1 MKLDIT
7 IQEAET
13 LYLELSSK
21 DFSLDLTRGR
31 PHRDQL
37 SLSDGL
43 EKSLSGDYFYE
54 EIEINLFS
62 NLLRSKLLLSVSF
75 EGKYTIS
82 KYEGTRI
89 RHT

>member
-37 SLSDGL
+37 SLSDGF

-54 EIEINLFS
+54 EIDTRNYGELLGLEACRQMGA
-62 NLLRSKLLLSVSF
+62 NLLSCRKDM
-75 EGKYTIS
+75 EI
-82 KYEGTRI
+82 
-89 RHT
+89 